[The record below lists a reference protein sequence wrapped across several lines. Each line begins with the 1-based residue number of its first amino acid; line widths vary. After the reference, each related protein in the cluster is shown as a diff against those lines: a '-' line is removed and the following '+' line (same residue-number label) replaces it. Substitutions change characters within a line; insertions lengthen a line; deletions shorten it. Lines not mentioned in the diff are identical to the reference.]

1 MTPTIPPEGFNITHL
16 AALAITRG
24 VLISFGVSGRH
35 KALATG
41 EKWITV
47 QVQRKEDEKPV
58 SFAMPFDPL
67 NMMLGRAMSVAL
79 LSHIDKVAPKKT
91 LVIQP

>member
-1 MTPTIPPEGFNITHL
+1 MTPTIPPEGFTIAQV

-24 VLISFGVSGRH
+24 VHISFGVAGRH
-35 KALATG
+35 KNLK

-47 QVQRKEDEKPV
+47 QVQKGDTDTKPM

-79 LSHIDKVAPKKT
+79 VAHIDKVAPKTT
-91 LVIQP
+91 LIIQP